1 MKQYLLDTNICAFLF
16 RGKYGVDDKLREVGL
31 QNCHISIITYAELYY
46 GCVTSNNFEHNFKL
60 LKEFSDNI
68 DIIGIDGSISTF
80 AREKGRL
87 KKEGTL
93 IEDFDLLIAATAID
107 NNLTLVTENTKHM
120 GRIKGLS
127 LENWITR

>member
-16 RGKYGVDDKLREVGL
+16 RGKYGVDDKLREAGL
-31 QNCHISIITYAELYY
+31 QNCHISIITYAELSY

-68 DIIGIDGSISTF
+68 DIIGIDGSIPTF